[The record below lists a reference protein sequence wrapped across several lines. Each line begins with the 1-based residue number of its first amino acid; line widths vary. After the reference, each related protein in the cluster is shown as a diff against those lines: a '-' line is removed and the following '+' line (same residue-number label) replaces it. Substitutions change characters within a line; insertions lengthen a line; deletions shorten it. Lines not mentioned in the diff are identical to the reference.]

1 MNAYQELQNRHQQ
14 EVNAFPCFFA
24 FSQAQFDDGMK
35 SLGLRPKD
43 TKLIYRAP
51 GGMFY
56 RKSDAK
62 KLHELLDRHERER
75 VEAIEADVTG
85 EGYIYQMFAH
95 ELANH
100 EYGYTYDLEETLD
113 AVGLTAEQIK
123 GNKALHHGLQ
133 KALKRY
139 GVKI

>member
-1 MNAYQELQNRHQQ
+1 MQEQQ
-14 EVNAFPCFFA
+14 EGVFEGEIAFYIADP
-24 FSQAQFDDGMK
+24 
-35 SLGLRPKD
+35 LELD
-43 TKLIYRAP
+43 T
-51 GGMFY
+51 
-56 RKSDAK
+56 
-62 KLHELLDRHERER
+62 LLER

>member
-1 MNAYQELQNRHQQ
+1 
-14 EVNAFPCFFA
+14 
-24 FSQAQFDDGMK
+24 
-35 SLGLRPKD
+35 
-43 TKLIYRAP
+43 
-51 GGMFY
+51 MFY
-56 RKSDAK
+56 RKSDAP
-62 KLHELLDRHERER
+62 KLRELLDRHERER

-123 GNKALHHGLQ
+123 GNKALHPRAPKGSQAVRGQDL
-133 KALKRY
+133 RR
-139 GVKI
+139 

>member
-1 MNAYQELQNRHQQ
+1 
-14 EVNAFPCFFA
+14 
-24 FSQAQFDDGMK
+24 
-35 SLGLRPKD
+35 
-43 TKLIYRAP
+43 
-51 GGMFY
+51 MFY
-56 RKSDAK
+56 RKSDAP

-113 AVGLTAEQIK
+113 AVGLTTEQIK